1 MHTAA
6 RLVQSSLH
14 LVNDANKELEHMLE
28 YPFTPTL
35 ASEEVSEVLS
45 DNFPQVSSHSLLTSS
60 PSLTSSVWMPFHV
73 LVEGDCCTWRRARLR
88 CVD

>member
-14 LVNDANKELEHMLE
+14 LVNDANEQLQHMLD

-35 ASEEVSEVLS
+35 ASEEVSEVLA
-45 DNFPQVSSHSLLTSS
+45 DDFPQVSSH
-60 PSLTSSVWMPFHV
+60 MP
-73 LVEGDCCTWRRARLR
+73 
-88 CVD
+88 

>member
-45 DNFPQVSSHSLLTSS
+45 DDFPQVRLRSLLI
-60 PSLTSSVWMPFHV
+60 PPPIA
-73 LVEGDCCTWRRARLR
+73 RRQL
-88 CVD
+88 